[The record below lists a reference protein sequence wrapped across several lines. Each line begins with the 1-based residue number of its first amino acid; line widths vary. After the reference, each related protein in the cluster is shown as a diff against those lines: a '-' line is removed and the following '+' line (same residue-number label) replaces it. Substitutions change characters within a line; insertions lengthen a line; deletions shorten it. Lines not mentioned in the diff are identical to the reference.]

1 MTDDVDT
8 PRDYERILEIQIQ
21 EGLGVHGRP
30 AFGQF
35 VSAVAC
41 GLNLGIGVFALFT
54 MATQAGPLFSSVP
67 TQILMA
73 ITYTFGFVFT
83 IMARTELF
91 TEHTTLAVL
100 PVLDGEASI
109 GSLGRL
115 WTFIYAGNFVGGS
128 IFAVLMVPSGPALEL
143 IQPSAF
149 RDTAMLFMDLS
160 TFGVLSGAVLAGW
173 LMALLSW
180 ILTSVGDTISR
191 VLVIVITTFLIGFGH
206 LPHCVA
212 GNIEVLAGMLAG
224 APISVPAWL
233 GFLAVTTV
241 GNIVGGVV
249 FVALLNYSH
258 VVYGTE
264 GESSAVDTDG

>member
-1 MTDDVDT
+1 MTENADT
-8 PRDYERILEIQIQ
+8 QRSHERIVELQIE
-21 EGLGVHGRP
+21 EGLSVHGRP

-67 TQILMA
+67 THILMS

-83 IMARTELF
+83 ILARTELF

-100 PVLDGEASI
+100 PVLDGEASLS
-109 GSLGRL
+109 SLGKL
-115 WTFIYAGNFVGGS
+115 WTFVYVGNFVGGS
-128 IFAVLMVPSGPALEL
+128 IFALLMVPSGPALNL
-143 IQPSAF
+143 IDPSAF
-149 RDTAMLFMDLS
+149 GETAMLFVDL
-160 TFGVLSGAVLAGW
+160 TPFAVFAGAVLAGW

-191 VLVIVITTFLIGFGH
+191 IVVIVITTFLIGFGH

-212 GNIEVLAGMLAG
+212 GNIEVLAG
-224 APISVPAWL
+224 APISVAQWL
-233 GFLAVTTV
+233 QFLTVTTV

-258 VVYGTE
+258 TVYGTE
-264 GESSAVDTDG
+264 GAASAVQTD